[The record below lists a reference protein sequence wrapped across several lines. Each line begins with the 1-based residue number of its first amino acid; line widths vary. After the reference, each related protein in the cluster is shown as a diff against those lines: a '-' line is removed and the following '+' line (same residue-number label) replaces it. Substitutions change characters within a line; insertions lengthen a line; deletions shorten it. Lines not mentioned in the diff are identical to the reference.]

1 MFQLFEELINQLSQ
15 NAPMLD
21 LNVLLVGTA
30 AFERSLGDVSNM
42 EASKGRFVFRHNMAA
57 AETSLGYVV

>member
-15 NAPMLD
+15 NAPVLD
-21 LNVLLVGTA
+21 LSVLLVGTA

-42 EASKGRFVFRHNMAA
+42 EASEGRFIFQHNMTA
-57 AETSLGYVV
+57 AETGHGYAV